1 MTPGLAS
8 ENPDAP
14 DEPGPRI
21 LVVDDSAT
29 DRTLVTGLLSSERPE
44 WQVDTCADATEGLRF
59 LENHSATAVIT
70 DLVMPGMSG
79 EQFLVEIRR
88 RFPAVPVVLITA
100 QGSDEIAARA
110 LALGAVNYVAKRRLS
125 ELLVPAIDEILRS
138 HHEATMASQVLS
150 HLVHSRTVFE
160 VDSCLEQIGSLLH
173 LIREHLHTLLS
184 FADDEVRCVTDAVRE
199 ALMNAHQY
207 GSAHREAAGADGSSS
222 LSSIRLEVQQ
232 DAHAVCFTVTDGGS
246 GFDTSRRGASDAS
259 GIRFIERNVDEVCF
273 EDGGKRI
280 CLTKRLSQPLS
291 QSATD

>member
-1 MTPGLAS
+1 MTQGQAS
-8 ENPDAP
+8 KNPDAP
-14 DEPGPRI
+14 DDSGPRV

-29 DRTLVTGLLSSERPE
+29 DRTLIAGLLGSERSE
-44 WQVDTCADATEGLRF
+44 WQVDTCANASEGLRF

-79 EQFLVEIRR
+79 EEFLVEIRR

-125 ELLVPAIDEILRS
+125 ELLVPAVDEILRS

-173 LIREHLHTLLS
+173 LIREHLHTLQS
-184 FADDEVRCVTDAVRE
+184 FTDDEVRRVTDAVRE
-199 ALMNAHQY
+199 ALLNAHQY
-207 GSAHREAAGADGSSS
+207 GSVHGAAAGTNDPSS
-222 LSSIRLEVQQ
+222 LSIIRLEVQQ
-232 DAHAVCFTVTDGGS
+232 DAHAVVFTVTDDGS
-246 GFDTSRRGASDAS
+246 GFDTSRRGASDTS
-259 GIRFIERNVDEVCF
+259 GIRFIERNVDEIRF
-273 EDGGKRI
+273 EDGGKRV
-280 CLTKRLSQPLS
+280 CLTKSLSQPLS
-291 QSATD
+291 RSVTD